1 MTESHTGCMVFHMK
15 TTLNIDDTVMQR
27 LREEA
32 ARRSTTISALVEAG
46 LRRILD
52 DPPADK
58 EKRRVMPPLPKW
70 KGGPFL
76 IDVSSRDEMYRAFD
90 EADE

>member
-1 MTESHTGCMVFHMK
+1 MK

-32 ARRSTTISALVEAG
+32 ARRGTTMSELVEAG

-52 DPPADK
+52 EEPVST
-58 EKRRVMPPLPKW
+58 EELPPLPTW
-70 KGGPFL
+70 DGGPVRVDLADRNTLF
-76 IDVSSRDEMYRAFD
+76 DVMDD
-90 EADE
+90 G

>member
-1 MTESHTGCMVFHMK
+1 MVIHMK

-52 DPPADK
+52 DPPAE
-58 EKRRVMPPLPKW
+58 EKRRGMPPLPSW

-76 IDVSSRDEMYRAFD
+76 IDISNRDEMYRAFD

>member
-1 MTESHTGCMVFHMK
+1 MVIHMK

-52 DPPADK
+52 DPPVE
-58 EKRRVMPPLPKW
+58 EKKRLPPLPSW
-70 KGGPFL
+70 KAGPYL
-76 IDVSSRDEMYRAFD
+76 IDVSNRDEMYRVFD
-90 EADE
+90 EANE

>member
-1 MTESHTGCMVFHMK
+1 MVFHMK

-52 DPPADK
+52 DPPAA
-58 EKRRVMPPLPKW
+58 EKKRLPPLPSW
-70 KGGPFL
+70 KAGPYL
-76 IDVSSRDEMYRAFD
+76 IDVANRDEMYRAFD